1 MAPVLS
7 ITTALYPLVFLV
19 CPIGMGAMMF
29 LMMRGNSGRRS
40 KTASDTEPS
49 DMRSVAD
56 LKAEHARLA
65 EQIDQ
70 LEQSQRPDST
80 PAKP

>member
-1 MAPVLS
+1 MPLVLS
-7 ITTALYPLVFLV
+7 ITTALYPLAFLA

-29 LMMRGNSGRRS
+29 FMMRGNSGRRS
-40 KTASDTEPS
+40 QATDSSAQDA
-49 DMRSVAD
+49 RSVAD

-70 LEQSQRPDST
+70 LEQSQHADAT
-80 PAKP
+80 PAKW